1 MSSTA
6 VGVGFPNAARHGRG
20 RPPLGIVA
28 SASLVGAAVMLPVI
42 YLVIRTLEAGS
53 ESLADVLLRHR
64 VAAIIFR
71 SFVLVAIV
79 SAASAVLALA
89 LGWLIER
96 TDLPMRRAWS
106 VVTALPLVIPSYI
119 VAFLFIS
126 VFAPR
131 GMLQQLVAEPLGI
144 EEIPSLYGLAGA
156 AIVLILV
163 SYPFPLLT
171 VRAALRGSGRA
182 LEDASRTLGK
192 GPWETFFRVTLPQLR
207 PAIASGTLL
216 VALYTISDFGA
227 VSLLRFETFTWAIYI
242 QYTSYV
248 DRTAAAA
255 LSLVLVGLAILIFL
269 AATRVHGDQAMEET
283 HQAELGGTDYPAVPL
298 GKWKYPALALCSLT
312 MLLALFIPMGV
323 LLFWLIRGI
332 GAGEELGAVWGPAV
346 SSAVVSSAAALAAVI
361 AALPVVV
368 LAVRYPGLFSRTVDR
383 ISHLGFAL
391 PGLVIALALVFFGL
405 RLVPALYQTHVILV
419 FAYVVL
425 FLPVAIGPLRSS
437 LLQVNPRIE
446 EAGRTLGRRP
456 FEVFRTITAPLLRPG
471 ILAGGALVFL
481 TAMKE
486 LPATLLLSPLD
497 FSNLATRVW
506 AASSE
511 AFFAQAALPAL
522 LLVLISAI
530 PMLIL
535 ISRGR
540 SRQTR

>member
-1 MSSTA
+1 MSTTA
-6 VGVGFPNAARHGRG
+6 VDFGNKRVVARVRR
-20 RPPLGIVA
+20 RPPFSLTLA
-28 SASLVGAAVMLPVI
+28 ASLLGAAVVLPVI
-42 YLVIRTLEAGS
+42 YLAIRTFEAGS
-53 ESLADVLLRHR
+53 ETLADILFRPR
-64 VAAIIFR
+64 VAAIILR

-96 TDLPMRRAWS
+96 TDLPFRRLWS
-106 VVTALPLVIPSYI
+106 IVTVLPLVIPSYI
-119 VAFLFIS
+119 MAFLFIS

-131 GMLQQLVAEPLGI
+131 GMVQRIFAEPFGI
-144 EEIPSLYGLAGA
+144 QEIPSFYGLPGA

-163 SYPFPLLT
+163 SYPYTLLT

-182 LEDASRTLGK
+182 LEEASRTLGK

-207 PAIASGTLL
+207 PAIASGSLL

-227 VSLLRFETFTWAIYI
+227 VSLLRFETFTWAIYV

-255 LSLVLVGLAILIFL
+255 LSLVLVGFAIVIFL
-269 AATRVHGDQAMEET
+269 ATTRVHGEQAFEET
-283 HQAELGGTDYPAVPL
+283 HQAELGGADQSSTPL

-312 MLLALFIPMGV
+312 TFVALVIPMAV
-323 LLFWLIRGI
+323 LLFWLIRGVS
-332 GAGEELGAVWGPAV
+332 AGEELGIVWGAAIN
-346 SSAVVSSAAALAAVI
+346 SAVVSGSAATVAVV

-368 LAVRYPGLFSRTVDR
+368 LAVRYPGFFSSAIDHV
-383 ISHLGFAL
+383 SHMGFAL
-391 PGLVIALALVFFGL
+391 PGLVIALALVFFGS
-405 RLVPALYQTHVILV
+405 RLVPALYQTHAMLV
-419 FAYVVL
+419 FAYLVL
-425 FLPVAIGPLRSS
+425 FLPVAMGPLRSS
-437 LLQVNPRIE
+437 LLQVNPRVE
-446 EAGRTLGRRP
+446 EAGRTLGKRP
-456 FEVFRTITAPLLRPG
+456 LQVFSTITIPLLRPG

-522 LLVLISAI
+522 LLVVISAI
-530 PMLIL
+530 PMMFLI
-535 ISRGR
+535 GR
-540 SRQTR
+540 RRIAQA